1 MLERSWGERTFPT
14 VWTGSASIVSAATTT
29 LFAATILAG
38 AGLIFTVEPMFAKMV
53 LPRAGGSPAV
63 WNTCVVF
70 FQAAMLAG
78 YAYAHLTTR
87 WLTVPRQVA
96 LHVTLVLLAAVTL
109 PIAVPAGWTP
119 PADSTPI
126 PWLLLTLAAGLGA
139 PFLMLS
145 ATAPLLQRWFAA
157 TDHPSARDPYHLYA
171 ASNVGSLVALL
182 SYPLVV
188 ERVWTLGEQSGAW
201 TAVYA
206 VFGALLVACA
216 VLVLRYAPSHGTQRA
231 REAAVDGDD
240 AITWRQRGRWLLL
253 SLVPSS
259 LLLGVTTYL
268 STDIASVPLLWTVPL
283 ALYLLTFALA
293 FSRRPLIPRRAIER
307 ATPLLITAL
316 IVPMAAGANFSLLM
330 IPAHLLAFFGC
341 ALSLHTALAH
351 SRPSANHLTE
361 FYLWIAAGGVIGGLF
376 NTLVAPALFDSV
388 VEYAAGLAAACL
400 LQPAASAADRRIDR
414 GDIVLPAAIA
424 SCAVAATWAAR
435 VRVVEMPG
443 FLIVLAVLAIV
454 AFSFSRRPI
463 RFGLAIAAMLV
474 VAHVFP
480 ATPERLLAADRTFFG
495 VLKVRENETVTR
507 HELMHGR
514 ILHGRQELTAGM
526 RAEPLS
532 YYHRSGPVG
541 QMMTALSD
549 RLQSARIG
557 AVGLGAGSLA
567 AYVTPGQRWT
577 FFEIDPAVARIARD
591 PAYFTYLETCGSQ
604 CSIVLGDAR
613 LSLADT
619 SARYDLLVLD
629 AFSSDAIP
637 VHLLTRE
644 ALRVYTARLA
654 PHGVMAFHIS
664 NQHMRLR
671 PVLTAL
677 ANDLDLAALV
687 QLDAPSA
694 EVRATGHFASEWFL
708 MAREAADFGRMQADA
723 RWELPRPAGASV
735 WTDDFSDVLSVM
747 KNPWR

>member
-1 MLERSWGERTFPT
+1 
-14 VWTGSASIVSAATTT
+14 
-29 LFAATILAG
+29 
-38 AGLIFTVEPMFAKMV
+38 MFAKLV

-87 WLTVPRQVA
+87 WLTIRRQVA
-96 LHVTLVLLAAVTL
+96 LHVALVLLAAATL
-109 PIAVPAGWTP
+109 PIAVPAAWTP
-119 PADSTPI
+119 PAESTPI

-145 ATAPLLQRWFAA
+145 ATAPLLQRWFAS
-157 TDHPSARDPYHLYA
+157 TGHPSARDPYHLYA

-182 SYPLVV
+182 SYPFVI
-188 ERVWTLGEQSGAW
+188 ERTWTLGAQSAAW
-201 TAVYA
+201 SAVYA
-206 VFGALLVACA
+206 VFVALLLACA
-216 VLVLRYAPSHGTQRA
+216 VWVQRCAPRREPQRTA
-231 REAAVDGDD
+231 EASVDVEE
-240 AITWRQRGRWLLL
+240 AITWRQRGRWLSL

-268 STDIASVPLLWTVPL
+268 STDIAAVPLLWTVPL

-293 FSRRPLIPRRAIER
+293 FSRTPLIPRTAVER
-307 ATPLLITAL
+307 ITPLLITAL
-316 IVPMAAGANFSLLM
+316 IVPMAAGTHFSLLL

-341 ALSLHTALAH
+341 ALSLHTALSS
-351 SRPSANHLTE
+351 SRPTAHHLTE

-376 NTLVAPALFDSV
+376 NTFVAPALFDSV
-388 VEYAAGLAAACL
+388 VEYAAGLVAACL
-400 LQPAASAADRRIDR
+400 LQQRGASGADRRINR
-414 GDIVLPAAIA
+414 GDVVLAAAIA

-435 VRVVEMPG
+435 AQVVG
-443 FLIVLAVLAIV
+443 VSGLLVVLAVLAIA

-463 RFGLAIAAMLV
+463 RFGLAVAAMLV

-495 VLKVRENETVTR
+495 VLKVRTNDAGTR

-514 ILHGRQELTAGM
+514 ILHGRQELTPAM
-526 RAEPLS
+526 RGEPLS

-541 QMMTALSD
+541 QMMTALSG
-549 RLQSARIG
+549 RLQRATVG

-567 AYVTPGQRWT
+567 AYVAPGQHWT
-577 FFEIDPAVARIARD
+577 FFEIDPAVARMARD
-591 PAYFTYLETCGSQ
+591 PAYFTYLEDCGPR

-613 LSLADT
+613 LSLAGT
-619 SARYDLLVLD
+619 SAQYDLLLLD

-644 ALRVYTARLA
+644 ALRVYAARLA
-654 PHGVMAFHIS
+654 PRGVIAFHIS
-664 NQHMRLR
+664 NQHMHLR

-677 ANDLDLAALV
+677 AQDLELSALV
-687 QLDAPSA
+687 QVDLPPADA
-694 EVRATGHFASEWFL
+694 RARGHFASEWFL
-708 MAREAADFGRMQADA
+708 MARDAADFGGLQADA
-723 RWELPRPAGASV
+723 RWERPRATAATSV

-747 KNPWR
+747 KRPWRN